1 MEDES
6 LMLLKNKNLM
16 LLQVKNFRFKNN
28 TLNGDM
34 LNIKQKTTQHD
45 LCFSLIFLTR
55 SFDNKLQ
62 SLLRVY
68 QF

>member
-34 LNIKQKTTQHD
+34 LNIKQKQVIKNLFQYTSSKT
-45 LCFSLIFLTR
+45 
-55 SFDNKLQ
+55 
-62 SLLRVY
+62 LLK
-68 QF
+68 